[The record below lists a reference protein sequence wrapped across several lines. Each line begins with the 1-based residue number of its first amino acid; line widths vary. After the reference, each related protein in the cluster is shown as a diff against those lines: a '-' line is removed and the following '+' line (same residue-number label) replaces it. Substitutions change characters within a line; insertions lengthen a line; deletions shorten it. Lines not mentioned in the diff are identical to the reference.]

1 MISGHLNEADGRVV
15 RFPPR
20 TAAASHRSHLGKA
33 AITHSAPDY
42 SSVPDLSKYERL
54 ESIDDYRHRMVVNAI
69 ALVFV
74 TLLIFAGLWLVDMMA
89 HS

>member
-1 MISGHLNEADGRVV
+1 MISGHLNEADGRVI
-15 RFPPR
+15 RFRPR
-20 TAAASHRSHLGKA
+20 AAASHRSHLGRA
-33 AITHSAPDY
+33 PISHSPPDY
-42 SSVPDLSKYERL
+42 SPVPDLSKHERP

>member
-1 MISGHLNEADGRVV
+1 
-15 RFPPR
+15 
-20 TAAASHRSHLGKA
+20 
-33 AITHSAPDY
+33 
-42 SSVPDLSKYERL
+42 
-54 ESIDDYRHRMVVNAI
+54 MVVNAI

>member
-1 MISGHLNEADGRVV
+1 MSYDSGRERL
-15 RFPPR
+15 PR
-20 TAAASHRSHLGKA
+20 TEVTSGGHQS
-33 AITHSAPDY
+33 
-42 SSVPDLSKYERL
+42 PDLSKYERP

>member
-1 MISGHLNEADGRVV
+1 MISRHLNEAGGRVI
-15 RFPPR
+15 RFRPR
-20 TAAASHRSHLGKA
+20 TAASHRSHLGR
-33 AITHSAPDY
+33 TP
-42 SSVPDLSKYERL
+42 VPDLSKYERP

>member
-1 MISGHLNEADGRVV
+1 L
-15 RFPPR
+15 
-20 TAAASHRSHLGKA
+20 
-33 AITHSAPDY
+33 
-42 SSVPDLSKYERL
+42 KYERP

-74 TLLIFAGLWLVDMMA
+74 TLLIFAGLWLVNMMA

>member
-1 MISGHLNEADGRVV
+1 MIFAHLNEADSRVV
-15 RFPPR
+15 RFRPR
-20 TAAASHRSHLGKA
+20 TAASHRSHLGKA
-33 AITHSAPDY
+33 SIAHSGPDY
-42 SSVPDLSKYERL
+42 SPVPDLLKYERP

-74 TLLIFAGLWLVDMMA
+74 TLLIFAGLWLVNMMA

>member
-15 RFPPR
+15 RLRPR
-20 TAAASHRSHLGKA
+20 TTASQRSHLGKA
-33 AITHSAPDY
+33 AIAHSEPDY
-42 SSVPDLSKYERL
+42 SPVPDLLKYERP

-74 TLLIFAGLWLVDMMA
+74 TLLIFAGLWLVNMMA